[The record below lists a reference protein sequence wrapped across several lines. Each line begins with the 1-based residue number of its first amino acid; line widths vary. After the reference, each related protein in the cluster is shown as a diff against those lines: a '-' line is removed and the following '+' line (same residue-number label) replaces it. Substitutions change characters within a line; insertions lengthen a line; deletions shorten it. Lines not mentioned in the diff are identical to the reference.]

1 LRDGARLADTW
12 LMKNGLWT
20 LLRKPYAGEDFF
32 LPDLCS
38 SMAVF
43 TLVVLAEL
51 MVLILVLAVPVADGF
66 NWLNLAMASLFVQ
79 WIVLLSAALL
89 CRLRAWMQRRAL
101 LLALAMCFTVVV
113 GLTLFFSVMAD
124 WVLDAGMLGT
134 PELHGGQML
143 RHGLIALIMT
153 SLLLRYF
160 YLQQQ
165 WQRQQQ
171 AELKARLQSLQSRI
185 RPHFLFNSLNS
196 IVSLIDSAPAKA
208 ENAVLD
214 LADLFRANLS
224 EADGVATW
232 EEELRLCQG
241 YLRIEQYR
249 LGERLQVTW
258 NTDGMPSNTPIPL
271 LTLQPLLENAIL
283 HGLQPRLEG
292 GDIRIDA
299 RWDEGRVELV
309 VSNSCPPL
317 ETSHQGA
324 RMALDNIRARLVG
337 LFGPTAKVES
347 WREETRFFSRLVYPC
362 KHPSSILQRSH

>member
-1 LRDGARLADTW
+1 
-12 LMKNGLWT
+12 MKNGLWT

-51 MVLILVLAVPVADGF
+51 LVLIWVLAVPVAEAFD
-66 NWLNLAMASLFVQ
+66 WLSLAMASLFVQ

-89 CRLRAWMQRRAL
+89 CRLRGWMQRRAL
-101 LLALAMCFTVVV
+101 LVALAMCFIVVV
-113 GLTLFFSVMAD
+113 GLTLFFTVMAD
-124 WVLDAGMLGT
+124 WVLDAGMLGY
-134 PELHGGQML
+134 PELRPGQML

-153 SLLLRYF
+153 GLLLRYF

-165 WQRQQQ
+165 WQRQEQ

-196 IVSLIDSAPAKA
+196 IVSLIGSAPVKA

-249 LGERLQVTW
+249 LGERLRVVWQVEQ
-258 NTDGMPSNTPIPL
+258 MPPNTPIPL

-283 HGLQPRLEG
+283 HGLQPSLEG
-292 GDIRIDA
+292 GDIQIDGS
-299 RWDEGRVELV
+299 WQQGRVELL
-309 VSNSCPPL
+309 VSNSCPPI
-317 ETSHQGA
+317 EVSHQGA
-324 RMALDNIRARLVG
+324 RMALDNIRARLTG
-337 LFGPTAKVES
+337 LFGPEAKVES
-347 WREETRFFSRLVYPC
+347 WRDGPRFFSKLVYPC

>member
-1 LRDGARLADTW
+1 
-12 LMKNGLWT
+12 MKNGLWT
-20 LLRKPYAGEDFF
+20 LLSKPYAGEDFF
-32 LPDLCS
+32 LPNLCS

-51 MVLILVLAVPVADGF
+51 MVLIWVLAVPATGGF
-66 NWLNLAMASLFVQ
+66 DWLSLAMASLFVQ

-89 CRLRAWMQRRAL
+89 CHLREWMRRRPL
-101 LLALAMCFTVVV
+101 GLAILACYAVVIS
-113 GLTLFFSVMAD
+113 LALFFSVMAD
-124 WVLDAGMLGT
+124 WVLNRGMLGT
-134 PELHGGQML
+134 PELHPGQML

-171 AELKARLQSLQSRI
+171 AELQARLQSLQSRI

-196 IVSLIDSAPAKA
+196 IVSLIGSDAEKA

-224 EADGVATW
+224 EVDGLATW
-232 EEELRLCQG
+232 EEERRLCEG

-249 LGERLQVTW
+249 LGDRLRVEWQV
-258 NTDGMPSNTPIPL
+258 DDLPDATPIPL

-283 HGLQPRLEG
+283 HGLQKSLSG
-292 GDIRIDA
+292 GDILIQGGREGGRI
-299 RWDEGRVELV
+299 ELL

-317 ETSHQGA
+317 DADHRGA
-324 RMALDNIRARLVG
+324 RMALENISARLQG
-337 LFGPTAKVES
+337 HFGPGATLES
-347 WREETRFFSRLVYPC
+347 WREGPRFFSRLVYPC
-362 KHPSSILQRSH
+362 KQPH

>member
-1 LRDGARLADTW
+1 
-12 LMKNGLWT
+12 MKNGFWK
-20 LLRKPYAGEDFF
+20 LLKTPHLGEDFF

-38 SMAVF
+38 SVAVF

-51 MVLILVLAVPVADGF
+51 MVMVWVLAQPSAEGF
-66 NWLNLAMASLFVQ
+66 DWLQLAMASLFVQ

-89 CRLRAWMQRRAL
+89 CRLRPWMQRRPLWLAIAACYLVVIGIAL
-101 LLALAMCFTVVV
+101 V
-113 GLTLFFSVMAD
+113 FSVLAD
-124 WVLDAGMLGT
+124 WVVNHGMLGPPPLPT
-134 PELHGGQML
+134 DQLL

-165 WQRQQQ
+165 WQLQTQ

-196 IVSLIDSAPAKA
+196 IVSLIGSQPEKA

-224 EADGVATW
+224 DADGVASW
-232 EEELRLCQG
+232 IEEKRLCEG

-249 LGERLQVTW
+249 LGERLKVAW
-258 NTDGMPSNTPIPL
+258 HTDGLPDETPMPL

-283 HGLQPRLEG
+283 HGLQPSLEG
-292 GDIRIDA
+292 GDIRIA
-299 RWDEGRVELV
+299 ATYLNGRVELE
-309 VSNSCPPL
+309 VSNSCPEVL
-317 ETSHQGA
+317 DSHQGA
-324 RMALDNIRARLVG
+324 QMALNNIRSRLTA
-337 LFGPTAKVES
+337 LFGSQSRVEA
-347 WREETRFFSRLVYPC
+347 WRDGPRFFSKLVYSC
-362 KHPSSILQRSH
+362 KQQPLINKRSH

>member
-1 LRDGARLADTW
+1 
-12 LMKNGLWT
+12 MKNGLWS

-38 SMAVF
+38 STAVF

-51 MVLILVLAVPVADGF
+51 LVLIWVLAVPVANGF
-66 NWLNLAMASLFVQ
+66 DWLSLAMASLFVQ

-89 CRLRAWMQRRAL
+89 CHLRGWMQRRAL
-101 LLALAMCFTVVV
+101 WVALASCFAVVI

-124 WVLDAGMLGT
+124 WVLASGMLGR
-134 PELHGGQML
+134 PQLQAGQLL

-165 WQRQQQ
+165 WQRQHQ

-196 IVSLIDSAPAKA
+196 IVSLIGSAPDKA

-224 EADGVATW
+224 EADGMGTW
-232 EEELRLCQG
+232 AEELRLCQG
-241 YLRIEQYR
+241 YLRIEHYR
-249 LGERLQVTW
+249 LGERMRVEWEVDDLPPHLP
-258 NTDGMPSNTPIPL
+258 MPL

-283 HGLQPRLEG
+283 HGLQPSLKG
-292 GDIRIDA
+292 GDICIVG
-299 RWDEGRVELV
+299 RWEQGRVELL
-309 VSNSCPPL
+309 VSNSCPSVGQ
-317 ETSHQGA
+317 SHQGA
-324 RMALDNIRARLVG
+324 RMALNNIRARLG
-337 LFGPTAKVES
+337 ALFGPEAKVES

-362 KHPSSILQRSH
+362 KHPSSNLQRSH

>member
-1 LRDGARLADTW
+1 
-12 LMKNGLWT
+12 MKNGLWT
-20 LLRKPYAGEDFF
+20 LLRKPYEGEDFF

-38 SMAVF
+38 SIAVF

-51 MVLILVLAVPVADGF
+51 LVLIWVLAVPVAAEFD
-66 NWLNLAMASLFVQ
+66 WLSLAMASLFVQ

-101 LLALAMCFTVVV
+101 LLALAMCFAVVV

-124 WVLDAGMLGT
+124 WVLDAGMLGP
-134 PELHGGQML
+134 PELHSGQML

-196 IVSLIDSAPAKA
+196 IVSLIGSAPHKA

-224 EADGVATW
+224 EADGLATW
-232 EEELRLCQG
+232 AEEMRLCQG

-249 LGERLQVTW
+249 LGERLQVIW
-258 NTDGMPSNTPIPL
+258 QVEGLPLNTPIPL

-283 HGLQPRLEG
+283 HGLQPSLAG
-292 GDIRIDA
+292 GDIRIEGS
-299 RWDEGRVELV
+299 WQTGRVELL
-309 VSNSCPPL
+309 VSNSCPLL
-317 ETSHQGA
+317 EASHQGA
-324 RMALDNIRARLVG
+324 HMALDNIRARLTG
-337 LFGPTAKVES
+337 LFGLEAKVES
-347 WREETRFFSRLVYPC
+347 WREGPRFFSRLVYPC

>member
-1 LRDGARLADTW
+1 
-12 LMKNGLWT
+12 MKNGLWT
-20 LLRKPYAGEDFF
+20 LLSKPYAGEDFF

-51 MVLILVLAVPVADGF
+51 LVLIWVLAVPAAEGF
-66 NWLNLAMASLFVQ
+66 DWLSLAMASLFVQ

-89 CRLRAWMQRRAL
+89 CRLRAAMQRQAL
-101 LLALAMCFTVVV
+101 LLALLMCFAVVL

-124 WVLDAGMLGT
+124 WVLDAGMLGR
-134 PELHGGQML
+134 PELHPDQLL

-153 SLLLRYF
+153 GLLLRYF

-196 IVSLIDSAPAKA
+196 IISLIGSAPDKA

-214 LADLFRANLS
+214 LADLFRANLA

-249 LGERLQVTW
+249 LGERLKVLW
-258 NTDGMPSNTPIPL
+258 RVEGLPWHAPIPL

-283 HGLQPRLEG
+283 HGLQPSLGG
-292 GDIRIDA
+292 GDIRIDGT
-299 RWDEGRVELV
+299 WQQGRVELL

-317 ETSHQGA
+317 ETLHQGA
-324 RMALDNIRARLVG
+324 RMALDNTRARLIG
-337 LFGPTAKVES
+337 LFGPEAKVES
-347 WREETRFFSRLVYPC
+347 WREDARFFSRLVYPY
-362 KHPSSILQRSH
+362 KNPSPLLQRSH